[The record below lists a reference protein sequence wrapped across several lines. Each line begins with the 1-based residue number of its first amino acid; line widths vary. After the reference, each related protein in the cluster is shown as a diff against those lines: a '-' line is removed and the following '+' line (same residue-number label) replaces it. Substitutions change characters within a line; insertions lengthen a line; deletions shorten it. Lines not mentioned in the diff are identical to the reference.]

1 MLNALSE
8 TLLRDGS
15 ADTPSEKTSEHRD
28 QVTASEEINLEQRQ
42 VHGQSVQSVHNI
54 LSSYDCEAPQGSTD
68 YQNNEKLELGGRLES
83 DLMMSDLLSHP
94 IDLLDDD
101 VLGNQSEIRIPDT
114 DCVLAPDAESS
125 ESLPSLQPTAKIG
138 TRFSRETNGI
148 LKAWFSQRAGHP
160 YPSRAEKQ
168 QLQKQ
173 TGLSSLQLTNWLAN
187 ARRRSTLPSSGPSP
201 GSLAQLSHPNS
212 GDTISRPSTPM
223 VHPRR
228 APLGR
233 WIDSP
238 PENEAA
244 DAADI
249 ARALSSLSQD
259 THTPRSLRGDPEQ
272 YDSAQDSASNS
283 ANTTRSSRKS
293 GSLAGSRSSSCTRD
307 WGRSP
312 NRRHGRVRT
321 SRRGRGRQREG
332 IQRKRTL
339 GATFGPYQCTFC
351 TETFDTKHNW
361 QRHETSIHLPLETWV
376 CTPQGPRT
384 TNTQAQQVF
393 CSFCGINDPNE
404 GHVETH
410 NPTSCQ
416 ERTFSRKD
424 HLRQHLR
431 LVHNTTPVEWIISQW
446 RTPQLQVRSR
456 CGFCHRAI
464 ETWADRADHL
474 ADHFKRGHTMVQWQG
489 GWGFEEAVQ
498 DLVESSIPPYL
509 IASESQTP
517 FPFRASVAPADSPR
531 NAYELIHL
539 ELTHFIQK
547 QDDMPASDILQLEG
561 CRTILATE
569 GLMRG
574 DAYDEAEAGSWLRD
588 IFFSNNDIS
597 HRAQFSPL
605 RSKAESCL
613 AIPKLHGQ
621 RQLFAGCPLEAQ
633 LRNFMLDSVWSGQ
646 ATPSDAELRAEAC
659 RVVSELGSCFTVL
672 LEDAVAT
679 WLMALTE
686 SAQGW
691 LSAFRMR
698 VQTEANIYTPSDE
711 QNALCGG
718 LCVTEHSLQDVM
730 QPPSSI
736 TAEHIPQ
743 SPNGNSLGNSLDF
756 CGRQQASPTDD
767 ISVARD
773 NMVRRQS
780 RTSTTAQSPQDHRP
794 SWIKANLYFLNDA
807 NYHRWLGRELGRWV
821 LSTTSL
827 NNPDSH
833 VPSDEEL
840 RHQARCILYD
850 DDDPWNHTPAD
861 NAEWLRRF
869 KCEFNISGTAAEDS
883 S

>member
-1 MLNALSE
+1 MLGALSD
-8 TLLRDGS
+8 TLLRDGL
-15 ADTPSEKTSEHRD
+15 ADTPSEKTGEHRD
-28 QVTASEEINLEQRQ
+28 QVTATEEINLDQRQ
-42 VHGQSVQSVHNI
+42 VDRHAVQNVHNPM
-54 LSSYDCEAPQGSTD
+54 SSYDFEPPQGSTD
-68 YQNNEKLELGGRLES
+68 YQNYDKLGLGGRLES

-101 VLGNQSEIRIPDT
+101 MLNAATENQSEIGILDT
-114 DCVLAPDAESS
+114 ECVRAPTAESS
-125 ESLPSLQPTAKIG
+125 ASPLNLQPTAKIG

-148 LKAWFSQRAGHP
+148 LKAWFSQRADHP
-160 YPSRAEKQ
+160 YPSKAEKR
-168 QLQKQ
+168 QLQQQ

-187 ARRRSTLPSSGPSP
+187 ARRRSALPSSNPSP
-201 GSLAQLSHPNS
+201 RSLAQLSYPNS

-228 APLGR
+228 GPLGR

-249 ARALSSLSQD
+249 ARALGSLSQD
-259 THTPRSLRGDPEQ
+259 THNLRSLRGDPEQ
-272 YDSAQDSASNS
+272 YEFAQDSASNS

-293 GSLAGSRSSSCTRD
+293 GSLADSRSSSCTRD

-321 SRRGRGRQREG
+321 SRRGRGRQREA

-384 TNTQAQQVF
+384 TNTEAQQVF
-393 CSFCGINDPNE
+393 CSFCGINDPDE
-404 GHVETH
+404 DHIETH
-410 NPTSCQ
+410 NTTSCQ
-416 ERTFSRKD
+416 ERAFSRKD

-431 LVHNTTPVEWIISQW
+431 LVHNATPVEWIISQW
-446 RTPQLQVRSR
+446 RTPQLQNPRELFNFTNSR
-456 CGFCHRAI
+456 I
-464 ETWADRADHL
+464 
-474 ADHFKRGHTMVQWQG
+474 
-489 GWGFEEAVQ
+489 
-498 DLVESSIPPYL
+498 DLIG
-509 IASESQTP
+509 SESQTP
-517 FPFRASVAPADSPR
+517 FPFRASVAPPDSPR

-547 QDDMPASDILQLEG
+547 QDGIPESDVLQLEG
-561 CRTILATE
+561 CRTILVAE

-574 DAYDEAEAGSWLRD
+574 DAHDEAEAGSWLRD

-597 HRAQFSPL
+597 QRARFSPL

-613 AIPKLHGQ
+613 AVPKLHGQ
-621 RQLFAGCPLEAQ
+621 RQLFDGCPLEAQ

-646 ATPSDAELRAEAC
+646 AIPSDAELRAEAC
-659 RVVSELGSCFTVL
+659 RIVSELGSCFTVL

-679 WLMALTE
+679 WLMALIE

-698 VQTEANIYTPSDE
+698 FQTEVNIRTPSDG
-711 QNALCGG
+711 QNAFFGG
-718 LCVTEHSLQDVM
+718 LCVTAHSLQDVM
-730 QPPSSI
+730 QPTSSI
-736 TAEHIPQ
+736 TAEPIRHF
-743 SPNGNSLGNSLDF
+743 SNGQDF
-756 CGRQQASPTDD
+756 CGRQQGSPTDN

-773 NMVRRQS
+773 NILRRQS

-827 NNPDSH
+827 NNPNSH
-833 VPSDEEL
+833 IPSDEEL

-869 KCEFNISGTAAEDS
+869 KCEFDISGTAAEDGN
-883 S
+883 